1 MKRILPTAVYA
12 AGHFLVDFACAFLMF
27 RMVWG
32 SGSWLPSVLLY
43 NFFAFAVQMPL
54 GLLADRTGSGRLFAA
69 AGCLLTAASCVL
81 GAWPTAL
88 SVTAGLGNALFH
100 IGGGRDTLAVSGD
113 RARLLGIFVS
123 PGAFGLFLGAM
134 LGRGSVCA
142 ALVPILLAAA
152 AAAILLFC
160 DRIPAERT
168 DPAGPSAYAALML
181 GALFIVV
188 CLRSYAGFLF
198 SFPWKT
204 GVWAWVFALC
214 VVLGKT
220 AGGFFYDR
228 FGGTGTTLASL
239 LLSAVLFL
247 FSGSAVCGCFAV
259 LLFNMT
265 MPVTLR
271 AAADRLPGAKG
282 FSFGLLTM
290 ALFLGFLPEYLRL
303 PGVRAGWMYA
313 ALCAVSLALLLPA
326 FGRRRT

>member
-113 RARLLGIFVS
+113 RARLLGVFVS

-134 LGRGSVCA
+134 LGRGSAGA
-142 ALVPILLAAA
+142 AFVPILLIAA
-152 AAAILLFC
+152 AAAILLCC
-160 DRIPAERT
+160 DRVPAERT
-168 DPAGPSAYAALML
+168 GPAVP
-181 GALFIVV
+181 
-188 CLRSYAGFLF
+188 
-198 SFPWKT
+198 
-204 GVWAWVFALC
+204 
-214 VVLGKT
+214 
-220 AGGFFYDR
+220 
-228 FGGTGTTLASL
+228 
-239 LLSAVLFL
+239 
-247 FSGSAVCGCFAV
+247 SGSCF
-259 LLFNMT
+259 
-265 MPVTLR
+265 P
-271 AAADRLPGAKG
+271 
-282 FSFGLLTM
+282 
-290 ALFLGFLPEYLRL
+290 
-303 PGVRAGWMYA
+303 
-313 ALCAVSLALLLPA
+313 ALCALFALSAPGEGESGDGDDGAGEIPA
-326 FGRRRT
+326 RRRIAARRRVRIARQRTPAAANGTASVAHELAIPASAYTMASSE